1 MPKKSS
7 KTPKFA
13 IFSRILGLFS
23 SPNRPKAYF
32 LTPPPATLPLNY
44 IHPWPTLRFLRR
56 KKIRT
61 IVDFKISLFIKGQAN
76 VSIIIPNPKVF

>member
-1 MPKKSS
+1 MNSVGYESS
-7 KTPKFA
+7 RYLLMLRLHFFFIRTKFV
-13 IFSRILGLFS
+13 R
-23 SPNRPKAYF
+23 
-32 LTPPPATLPLNY
+32 T
-44 IHPWPTLRFLRR
+44 PTLRFLRR